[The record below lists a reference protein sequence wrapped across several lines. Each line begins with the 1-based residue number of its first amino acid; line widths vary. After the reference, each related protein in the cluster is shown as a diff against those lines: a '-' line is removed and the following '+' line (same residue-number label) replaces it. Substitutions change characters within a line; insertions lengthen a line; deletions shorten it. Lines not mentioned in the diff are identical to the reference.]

1 MTVTFRQ
8 AFRYQLFQADLHPA
22 NVILLPRDVVTYAD
36 WSSFAELDSALAE
49 DELAYLSAV
58 FGADVERALDPPT
71 DLVAFDD
78 EGDIAAFRRDLLRH
92 LRERATA
99 ESGQRSQSAPL
110 ELLAELLRAARA
122 HRVGLSEGGRL
133 LFRAVVAAGAA
144 AERLDPD
151 VATTDVT
158 RRALGA
164 ARVGDK
170 IRQLQPERVERT
182 VFDIARLLRDTP
194 GQLHRILSE
203 LADGSFSMNVW
214 VAEVAQAE
222 RNRNRRARL
231 LVAAIASVSLA
242 VVLTAPHFARV
253 DGISLAWPVALA
265 LALVYAWLA
274 LEWRRL
280 R

>member
-8 AFRYQLFQADLHPA
+8 AFRYQLFQADLHPD

-36 WSSFAELDSALAE
+36 WSSFAELDSGLAD

-58 FGADVERALDPPT
+58 FDGDVERALDPPT

-78 EGDIAAFRRDLLRH
+78 EGDVAAFRRDVLSH
-92 LRERATA
+92 LRERSTV
-99 ESGQRSQSAPL
+99 ESDQRPQSAPL
-110 ELLAELLRAARA
+110 ELLAELLRAARV
-122 HRVGLSEGGRL
+122 HRIGLSEGGRL
-133 LFRAVVAAGAA
+133 LFRAVVAAGST
-144 AERLDPD
+144 AERLDAD
-151 VATTDVT
+151 VATTDVA

-164 ARVGDK
+164 ARVGGK
-170 IRQLQPERVERT
+170 IRELQPERVERT
-182 VFDIARLLRDTP
+182 VFDLARLLRDTP
-194 GQLHRILSE
+194 GHLHKILSE

-253 DGISLAWPVALA
+253 GGVSLAWPVVLA
-265 LALVYAWLA
+265 LALVYGWLA